1 MGYSPWGCTELD
13 TTEQALMHAH
23 RIYIKS
29 FVSNCVKMLGQE
41 YQKQRRLAFCKDVRS
56 DLRHRRRR
64 WRSQHD
70 GIKGAVSRLA
80 VWKVAKMSDT
90 MKIEKQLLNL
100 VIMPLLT

>member
-1 MGYSPWGCTELD
+1 MGLHRVGHNGASTHACTQNIHKE
-13 TTEQALMHAH
+13 
-23 RIYIKS
+23 

-41 YQKQRRLAFCKDVRS
+41 YQKQRRLAFYKYLRS

-80 VWKVAKMSDT
+80 VWKVAKRSDT